1 MDSLPIG
8 FSWVPVR
15 KNVCADDELELRN
28 IPYVDEGDHDDT
40 FLQEYVM
47 NYEGIQTSFSCLTVT
62 RLW

>member
-1 MDSLPIG
+1 
-8 FSWVPVR
+8 VR